1 MPKQEKKTDL
11 GRYDSMDTQALQEL
25 LRADA
30 SKSEAEV
37 SDQETILYI
46 MEVLAKRRKD
56 PKPRKISGRG
66 LGDFPA
72 VL

>member
-30 SKSEAEV
+30 SKSEADL
-37 SDQETILYI
+37 SDQEAILYF
-46 MEVLAKRRKD
+46 MEVLAQIRKD
-56 PKPRKISGRG
+56 QHQ
-66 LGDFPA
+66 
-72 VL
+72 